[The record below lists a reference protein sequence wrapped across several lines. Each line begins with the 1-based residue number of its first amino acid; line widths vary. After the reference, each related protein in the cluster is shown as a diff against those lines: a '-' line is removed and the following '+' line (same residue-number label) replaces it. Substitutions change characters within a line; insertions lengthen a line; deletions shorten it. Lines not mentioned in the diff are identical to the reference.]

1 MKKVL
6 ILTGSYGSGHNRA
19 ARVLEKQL
27 IAEWNQVLIL
37 DIVDFLNENS
47 MKSGNITKSFYEDF
61 CEKYKKVWEI
71 TFNII
76 DDATVKRFL
85 YGIKYP
91 IFQSRFD
98 DFVQTYEPDV
108 VLSVF
113 PFWQGFIKHYLKK
126 YEKTFKTG
134 VFITDSINIHSIWYL
149 DKDYIDYY
157 FVIDKLTKWEFI
169 EKFNHTKDNIIV
181 SFFPLES
188 DFFLDR
194 EEIKVKNII
203 LLLTSQEENFILDLL
218 EILKTR
224 KEFNINILAGR
235 NKVLFSYVSQFYT
248 DIDNFKFY
256 PFFDIKSELK
266 NIDLVIS
273 KPGWAIISECI
284 ANDVP
289 VIIPTFIAGQE
300 EGNKL
305 LVELGEVWFFEPDAK
320 KIDFALRYLDF
331 SKFIPNF
338 RKIKNKD
345 STKIIIDTLMN

>member
-27 IAEWNQVLIL
+27 IAEGNQVLIL

-157 FVIDKLTKWEFI
+157 FVIDKLTKGEFI

-273 KPGWAIISECI
+273 KPGGAIISECI

-305 LVELGEVWFFEPDAK
+305 LVELGEVGFFEPDAK

>member
-6 ILTGSYGSGHNRA
+6 ILTGSYWSGHNRA

-27 IAEWNQVLIL
+27 TSEWNQVLVL

-61 CEKYKKVWEI
+61 CEKYKKVWEM
-71 TFNII
+71 TFNIF
-76 DDATVKRFL
+76 DDAIVKRFL

-91 IFQSRFD
+91 VFQSRFD
-98 DFVQTYEPDV
+98 DFIETFEPDLV
-108 VLSVF
+108 FSVF
-113 PFWQGFIKHYLKK
+113 PFWQWFIKHYLKNH
-126 YEKTFKTG
+126 EKTFKTW
-134 VFITDSINIHSIWYL
+134 VFITDAIKIHSIWYL
-149 DKDYIDYY
+149 NKEYIDYY
-157 FVIDKLTKWEFI
+157 FVIDEFTKEEFI
-169 EKFNHTKDNIIV
+169 KKFNHTKDNVVV

-188 DFFLDR
+188 EFFLDK

-203 LLLTSQEENFILDLL
+203 LLLTSEEENFILDLL
-218 EILKTR
+218 EILKDR
-224 KEFNINILAGR
+224 KEFNINILAWR
-235 NKVLFSYVSQFYT
+235 NKVLFAYVKEFYA

-284 ANDVP
+284 ASDVP

-305 LVELGEVWFFEPDAK
+305 LVELGEIWFFEAKAK
-320 KIDFALRYLDF
+320 KIDFALRYMDF

-338 RKIKNKD
+338 RKIKKKD
-345 STKIIIDTLMN
+345 STKIILDKLMN